1 MQTRDGLAGDG
12 LLLSRIALLEHRLQT
27 VAKLVLDARR
37 ITLAPSGTA
46 AETIIDADS
55 QRELA
60 VGFHHREHDAAGRP
74 FRWAG
79 KADDF
84 ELRFHLE
91 RFAARPFRMTGKFVS
106 GLGPES
112 LSAYVDYRPI
122 LLRIAHDGAMVVVS
136 GRIPADPLAG
146 ATTLTFHCPAI
157 APPNSIDQRLLSFAF
172 VRLVV
177 GPPKALRAVA

>member
-1 MQTRDGLAGDG
+1 METQDRLAGEN

-27 VAKLVLDARR
+27 VAKLVLDASR
-37 ITLAPSGTA
+37 ISLAPSGSPVT
-46 AETIIDADS
+46 TIIDANS

-60 VGFHHREHDAAGRP
+60 MGFHHREHNAGGEP

-79 KADDF
+79 KADHF

-91 RFAARPFRMTGKFVS
+91 RFVARPFRMTGTFVS

-122 LLRIAHDGAMVVVS
+122 PLRIEPTDAMVVVS

-146 ATTLTFHCPAI
+146 TTTLTFHCRAVP
-157 APPNSIDQRLLSFAF
+157 PPNSIDQRLLSFAF
-172 VRLVV
+172 VRLVIDA
-177 GPPKALRAVA
+177 PNALQAVA